1 MNILKFKHRNP
12 WKDIQG
18 VPDICPT
25 LYINLPKEGFQWMM
39 SEENSWLDWL
49 KISNLRYF
57 DAGKSRSLRTEK
69 ELPVMHPLTSWRDDG
84 SFIDFFFCFTVIII
98 WRTLQIYYRF
108 LWKSSSLLWRETFL
122 REIIWFDVIVWFLF
136 QTFRIRLFSQGWT
149 NRVYI
154 GSANYE
160 LEHTTGPK

>member
-1 MNILKFKHRNP
+1 MNDVWGKLMVRLIENFKSP
-12 WKDIQG
+12 VLWCWK
-18 VPDICPT
+18 
-25 LYINLPKEGFQWMM
+25 KSF
-39 SEENSWLDWL
+39 SEDD
-49 KISNLRYF
+49 K
-57 DAGKSRSLRTEK
+57 EK

-98 WRTLQIYYRF
+98 WWTLQIYYRF

-136 QTFRIRLFSQGWT
+136 QTFRIRLFSQKWT